1 MRANINNIK
10 IMDKDTLSLHCFNTI
25 PQIGPKS
32 LAKIQ
37 NAGAHRLWLAGN
49 LTEFET
55 ILGSRVKLDWYQ
67 DFSKLNR
74 AKFLDQELD
83 YLTKSNIQ
91 VLTRQDENYP
101 QTLLEI
107 ATPPTILYVKGDISG
122 LENALAIVGTRKYTP
137 YGARIAEKLSNELS
151 EAGIP
156 IISGLAL
163 GIDSIAH
170 RGCLDGK
177 SKTIAILGGGISP
190 EALYPKSNQSLANA
204 IIASGGALISEFPP
218 RSKPRRENFILRNRI
233 VSGIARGILI
243 IEAPIKSGTMTTVK
257 YALEQNRDVFAIPGN
272 IDVKNSEGTNQL
284 IKQGAYLVTQ
294 AEDILNVFGLEVI
307 RRQFDLSQFE
317 PEQREVLQHLIQTP
331 LKIEQLAQLTKQEVM
346 DLMAILSILELS
358 GVVTLGSQGE
368 YSLNI
373 VIG

>member
-1 MRANINNIK
+1 
-10 IMDKDTLSLHCFNTI
+10 MDKDTLSLHCFNTL

-37 NAGAHRLWLAGN
+37 QAGAYRLWLEGTFA
-49 LTEFET
+49 EFET

-67 DFSKLNR
+67 DFSKMNR
-74 AKFLDQELD
+74 AKFLEQELD

-91 VLTRQDENYP
+91 VITRQDENYP
-101 QTLLEI
+101 QALLEI

-122 LENALAIVGTRKYTP
+122 LENSLAIVGTRKYTP
-137 YGARIAEKLSNELS
+137 YGARIAEKLSRELS

-177 SKTIAILGGGISP
+177 SKTIAVLGGGISP
-190 EALYPKSNQSLANA
+190 EVLYPKTNQSLANA

-218 RSKPRRENFILRNRI
+218 KSKPRRENFVLRNRL

-272 IDVKNSEGTNQL
+272 IDVKNSEGTNYL
-284 IKQGAYLVTQ
+284 IKQGAHIVTQ
-294 AEDILNVFGLEVI
+294 AEDILNVFGLEII
-307 RRQFDLSQFE
+307 RRKFDLSQFE
-317 PEQREVLQHLIQTP
+317 PEQRDIITHLAHTP

>member
-1 MRANINNIK
+1 MRSNINKIK
-10 IMDKDTLSLHCFNTI
+10 IMDKDILSLHCFNTL

-37 NAGAHRLWLAGN
+37 NSGANRLWLEGGLA
-49 LTEFET
+49 EFET

-74 AKFLDQELD
+74 AKFLEQELN

-101 QTLLEI
+101 KALLEI
-107 ATPPTILYVKGDISG
+107 TTPPTILYVKGDISG

-137 YGARIAEKLSNELS
+137 YGARIAEKLSRELS

-170 RGCLDGK
+170 RGCMDGK
-177 SKTIAILGGGISP
+177 SKTIAVLGGGISP
-190 EALYPKSNQSLANA
+190 EALYPKTNQALANA

-218 RSKPRRENFILRNRI
+218 KSKPRRENFVLRNRI
-233 VSGIARGILI
+233 VSGIARGILV
-243 IEAPIKSGTMTTVK
+243 IEAPIKSGTMTTVQ

-284 IKQGAYLVTQ
+284 IKQGAYIVTK
-294 AEDILNVFGLEVI
+294 AEDILNVFDLEII
-307 RRQFDLSQFE
+307 RKQLDLSQFE
-317 PEQREVLQHLIQTP
+317 PAQRDILQHLIQTP
-331 LKIEQLAQLTKQEVM
+331 LKIEQLAELTQQEVM
-346 DLMAILSILELS
+346 DIMATLSILELS
-358 GVVTLGSQGE
+358 GIVTLGSQGE

-373 VIG
+373 VID

>member
-1 MRANINNIK
+1 
-10 IMDKDTLSLHCFNTI
+10 MDYNTLSLHCFNTL

-32 LAKIQ
+32 LAKIEK
-37 NAGAHRLWLAGN
+37 AGAHRLWLDGN
-49 LTEFET
+49 ITEFQT
-55 ILGSRVKLDWYQ
+55 ILGPRVKLDWYQ
-67 DFSKLNR
+67 EFIKLNR
-74 AKFLDQELD
+74 EKFLEQELK
-83 YLTKSNIQ
+83 YLTQENIQ
-91 VLTRQDENYP
+91 ILVRTDKLYP
-101 QTLLEI
+101 ARLLEI
-107 ATPPTILYVKGDISG
+107 TTSPTILYIKGDITG
-122 LENALAIVGTRKYTP
+122 IENSISIVGTRKYTP
-137 YGARIAEKLSNELS
+137 YGARIAEKISRELS

-177 SKTIAILGGGISP
+177 SKTIAVLGGGISSQ
-190 EALYPKSNQSLANA
+190 ALYPKTNQTLANT

-218 RSKPRRENFILRNRI
+218 KSKPRRENFVLRNRI
-233 VSGIARGILI
+233 VSGISRGILV

-294 AEDILNVFGLEVI
+294 AEDILNIFGLEII
-307 RRQFDLSQFE
+307 RKQLDLSQFE
-317 PEQREVLQHLIQTP
+317 PSQQAVLKHLTQTP
-331 LKIEQLAQLTKQEVM
+331 LNIEKLAQLTQQEVM
-346 DLMAILSILELS
+346 DLMVILSILELS
-358 GVVTLGSQGE
+358 GIVTLGPQGE

-373 VIG
+373 MIE

>member
-1 MRANINNIK
+1 MRININKIK
-10 IMDKDTLSLHCFNTI
+10 IMDKNTLSLHCFNTL

-37 NAGAHRLWLAGN
+37 ESGAYRLWLEGN
-49 LTEFET
+49 LADFET

-74 AKFLDQELD
+74 AKFLEQELD
-83 YLTKSNIQ
+83 YLTKSNIK
-91 VLTRQDENYP
+91 VLTKQDESYP
-101 QTLLEI
+101 QSLLEI
-107 ATPPTILYVKGDISG
+107 TTPPTILYIKGDISG
-122 LENALAIVGTRKYTP
+122 LENSLAIVGTRKYTP
-137 YGARIAEKLSNELS
+137 YGARVAEKLSRELS
-151 EAGIP
+151 ESGIP

-177 SKTIAILGGGISP
+177 SKTIAVLGGGISP

-218 RSKPRRENFILRNRI
+218 RSKPRRENFVLRNRI

-294 AEDILNVFGLEVI
+294 AEDILNVFGLEI
-307 RRQFDLSQFE
+307 TRRQFDLSQFE
-317 PEQREVLQHLIQTP
+317 PEQREILQYLIQSP
-331 LKIEQLAQLTKQEVM
+331 LKIERLAELTKQEVM
-346 DLMAILSILELS
+346 DIMATLSILELS
-358 GVVTLGSQGE
+358 GVVTLGVQGE

-373 VIG
+373 EIG